1 MPCRGRA
8 EACIIRTVFGLHT
21 GFIYSFRVTYG
32 IYPYGFRVTYGIL
45 TPVSLIARLGLKGVH
60 TVVGDK
66 GYRNPRH
73 LGVNEKNRGFVILK

>member
-8 EACIIRTVFGLHT
+8 EACIIHTVFGLHT
-21 GFIYSFRVTYG
+21 GFIYS
-32 IYPYGFRVTYGIL
+32 FRVTYGIL